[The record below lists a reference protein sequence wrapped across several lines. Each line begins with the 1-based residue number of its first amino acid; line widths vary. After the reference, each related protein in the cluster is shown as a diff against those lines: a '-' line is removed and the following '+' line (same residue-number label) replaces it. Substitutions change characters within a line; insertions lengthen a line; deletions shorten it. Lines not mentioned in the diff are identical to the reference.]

1 MKKLQL
7 LLCDD
12 HNLVSEGIAIMLQS
26 EAHYEIHIVTS
37 GRQALQFL
45 QQQHVD
51 VLILDISMPE
61 MSGLD
66 VLDALN
72 AQETPQNVLML
83 TMHDQVNYIKKA
95 IEKGAKGYVL
105 KSTSK
110 EMLIDAIQKVAQ
122 GTNFYDPRLTTILL
136 NDSQETSQ
144 KKQSEQVKLT
154 PREIDILKLIAQN
167 KKTKEIADILFIS
180 VNTVQSHKKNLYS
193 KLNIHSVSET
203 KTPFP
208 TLSIR
213 PRKYTA

>member
-72 AQETPQNVLML
+72 TKEIPQNVLML

-110 EMLIDAIQKVAQ
+110 EMLIDAIQKVAE
-122 GTNFYDPRLTTILL
+122 GINFYDPRLTTILL

-193 KLNIHSVSET
+193 KLNIHSVSELVT
-203 KTPFP
+203 YAFQHGFVEV
-208 TLSIR
+208 
-213 PRKYTA
+213 